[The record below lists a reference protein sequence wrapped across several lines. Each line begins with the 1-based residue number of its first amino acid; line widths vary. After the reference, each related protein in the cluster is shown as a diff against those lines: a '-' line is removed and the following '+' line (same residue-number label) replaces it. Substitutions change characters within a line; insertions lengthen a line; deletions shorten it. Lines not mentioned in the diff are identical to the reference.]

1 MAFIDRY
8 TTRPK
13 DGGSFF
19 NYYLGMPDIDKS
31 GVYTPPVE
39 ETDPTL
45 TSTVTSAM
53 PTDQTGGGDGV
64 SVAEQATVSG
74 VSGIEEVDFNDI
86 KYDSLDAYL
95 GTTDFKLDRSG
106 MFSRINIPEDEET
119 KAIGKTSTTGGLL
132 LGNLGLL
139 SFGTAI
145 RMLDQKR
152 VDSPLGQNRYIPS
165 FGIGN
170 IAQSYNLEQEYKDL
184 AQIKADKGI
193 LSTDYQLERF
203 GNVTFTQQPF
213 QVGVDEIG
221 GTIPL
226 AQSQLKRDTGFAV
239 KVGNSTV
246 YRMKDTSFY
255 KGLPDTV
262 DQKVAKTIESL
273 ITGQDPRNFQ
283 NDGGEKGSLQ
293 SRTADG
299 GLIGGYTLDGGFIT
313 MEGQVLGIGS
323 MKGFEAMAAT
333 NFQFGNLSKKEAEG
347 FATKWLEGARGRN
360 FKNQQEKLD
369 HLNRHLN
376 AARNAGGIVG
386 QKLKTRTNIS
396 NYLNFNYKFR
406 PSFAGRKVEAT
417 QTPEQLNKFE
427 DFQKAEVARIEG
439 IGTGQT
445 QIKGPDQ
452 DTGGQ
457 DQDSFSPDNTGF
469 DDSQGFS
476 GYDVGDA
483 FAEGGRVGMAEGS
496 GEEEIMLDEKTPD
509 PIMKGDNDLVITGNE
524 LLENEMTRESGF
536 IEKPASQ
543 TSDQEGIADDI
554 PIKLRN
560 DQNPEGATIV
570 MNKPSIDLMGEKNFI
585 TMVKDGL
592 RYLRSKGKQLSDNDD
607 EYIKKNFTDVAI
619 SSGEAVIQ
627 PELANVIGR
636 KRLLALNERGKR
648 RVAKAKRQSASEG
661 GFIKKKFG
669 DEVNKQGFLVEP
681 VNPKVL
687 SQFKK
692 LNSMRI
698 GKGKKAKPTFQR
710 KDVEQV
716 INKLNDQEALAMLIF
731 AESVLSKDSMV
742 ELEAIGETVIN
753 RMNDRTYSFRNTN
766 TIKDVLK
773 QRSSR
778 GTGSKMFMY
787 DGLEP
792 SKLFPRLEEMMNKNY
807 WTKAMAAAENVLTAG
822 GGEPDYQRHLRS
834 DVFTY
839 GRIGEAA
846 DKLADNL
853 RNEYYAD
860 IGSHTFFSRVPEKGG
875 RLSLETMGMS
885 DSFYRGEKPKS
896 FYINR

>member
-31 GVYTPPVE
+31 GETKTVE

-45 TSTVTSAM
+45 TTTTVSSAM
-53 PTDQTGGGDGV
+53 PTNQTGGGDGV

-106 MFSRINIPEDEET
+106 MFSRINIPEDAET
-119 KAIGKTSTTGGLL
+119 KSIGKASTTGGLL
-132 LGNLGLL
+132 LNNLGLL
-139 SFGTAI
+139 AFGTAV

-152 VDSPLGQNRYIPS
+152 VDSPLGQDRYIPS

-193 LSTDYQLERF
+193 LSNY
-203 GNVTFTQQPF
+203 
-213 QVGVDEIG
+213 VGIDAIG
-221 GTIPL
+221 GTTPIE
-226 AQSQLKRDTGFAV
+226 AGSLKKDTGFAV

-246 YRMKDTSFY
+246 YRMKGTSFY
-255 KGLPDTV
+255 KGLPETV

-283 NDGGEKGSLQ
+283 NDGGELGSLQ
-293 SRTADG
+293 SRTAEG
-299 GLIGGYTLDGGFIT
+299 GLIGGYTLDGGFVT

-347 FATKWLEGARGRN
+347 FARSWMEGARGRN

-376 AARNAGGIVG
+376 AAKKAGGILG
-386 QKLKTRTNIS
+386 QKVKTRSNIS
-396 NYLNFNYKFR
+396 KYVNFNYYK
-406 PSFAGRKVEAT
+406 PSAIVK
-417 QTPEQLNKFE
+417 LDNKEVVTKTEFQP
-427 DFQKAEVARIEG
+427 DFDQYQKGEIDKITKIGQG
-439 IGTGQT
+439 IRGIQDV
-445 QIKGPDQ
+445 DQ

-585 TMVKDGL
+585 KMVKDGL
-592 RYLRSKGKQLSDNDD
+592 RYLRSRGKQLSDNDD

-648 RVAKAKRQSASEG
+648 RVTEAKRQSASEG

-669 DEVNKQGFLVEP
+669 DEVNEQGFIPTP
-681 VNPKVL
+681 VTKDMATFTV
-687 SQFKK
+687 FKDFLK
-692 LNSMRI
+692 
-698 GKGKKAKPTFQR
+698 QR
-710 KDVEQV
+710 KPLRADIEKFIDRIPEDKGRLAILAGVETP
-716 INKLNDQEALAMLIF
+716 L
-731 AESVLSKDSMV
+731 ESSTLP
-742 ELEAIGETVIN
+742 ELEAVIQTILN
-753 RMNDRTYSFRNTN
+753 RVNDRTFEYRNIN
-766 TIKDVLK
+766 TVPEIMK
-773 QRSSR
+773 QRSRR
-778 GTGSKMFMY
+778 GTGSRMFMY
-787 DGLEP
+787 DGLERTNL
-792 SKLFPRLEEMMNKNY
+792 KNRLKEIINNPKVFQ
-807 WTKAMAAAENVLTAG
+807 AGLDAAENVLTKG
-822 GGEPDYQRHLRS
+822 GGEPDYETEMLPA
-834 DVFTY
+834 DVFQY
-839 GRIGEAA
+839 SVEGKASESNERNPKLKFYKQIG
-846 DKLADNL
+846 KH
-853 RNEYYAD
+853 RFYQ
-860 IGSHTFFSRVPEKGG
+860 RV
-875 RLSLETMGMS
+875 R
-885 DSFYRGEKPKS
+885 
-896 FYINR
+896 

>member
-31 GVYTPPVE
+31 GTDTPPVE

-45 TSTVTSAM
+45 TNTVSSAM
-53 PTDQTGGGDGV
+53 PTNQTGGGDGV

-106 MFSRINIPEDEET
+106 MFSRINIPEDAET
-119 KAIGKTSTTGGLL
+119 KSIGKASTTGGLL
-132 LGNLGLL
+132 LNNLGLL
-139 SFGTAI
+139 GFGTAI

-152 VDSPLGQNRYIPS
+152 VDSPLGQDRYIPS

-193 LSTDYQLERF
+193 LSNY
-203 GNVTFTQQPF
+203 
-213 QVGVDEIG
+213 VGIDEIG
-221 GTIPL
+221 GTVPL
-226 AQSQLKRDTGFAV
+226 EAGSLKKDTGFAV

-246 YRMKDTSFY
+246 YRMKGTSFY
-255 KGLPDTV
+255 KGLPETV

-273 ITGQDPRNFQ
+273 ITGQDPRNFS
-283 NDGGEKGSLQ
+283 NDGGELGSLQ
-293 SRTADG
+293 SRTAEG
-299 GLIGGYTLDGGFIT
+299 GLIGGYTLDGGFVT
-313 MEGQVLGIGS
+313 MEGQVLGMGS
-323 MKGFEAMAAT
+323 LKGFQAMAAT
-333 NFQFGNLSKKEAEG
+333 NFQFGDLTKKEAEG
-347 FATKWLEGARGRN
+347 FARSWMEGARGRN

-369 HLNRHLN
+369 HLNKFQN
-376 AARNAGGIVG
+376 AARKAGGIVG
-386 QKLKTRTNIS
+386 QKVKTRSNIS
-396 NYLNFNYKFR
+396 KYVNFNYYKPSAIVKLDGKEVVTETKFQ
-406 PSFAGRKVEAT
+406 PDFDQYQKGEIDKIRK
-417 QTPEQLNKFE
+417 
-427 DFQKAEVARIEG
+427 IGEG
-439 IGTGQT
+439 TRGIQDV
-445 QIKGPDQ
+445 DQ

-457 DQDSFSPDNTGF
+457 DQDSFTPDNTGF

-585 TMVKDGL
+585 KMVKDGL

-619 SSGEAVIQ
+619 SAGEAVIQ

-648 RVAKAKRQSASEG
+648 RVTEAKRQSASEG

-669 DEVNKQGFLVEP
+669 DEVNEQGFMSRP
-681 VNPKVL
+681 VDPKVMKL
-687 SQFKK
+687 FKQ
-692 LNSMRI
+692 LD
-698 GKGKKAKPTFQR
+698 KKPSFQR
-710 KDVEQV
+710 KNVENL
-716 INKLNDQEALAMLIF
+716 INKFSDQEALAMLIF
-731 AESVLSKDSMV
+731 SESYVSSDSMV
-742 ELEAIGETVIN
+742 ELEAIGETVLN
-753 RMNDRTYSFRNTN
+753 RVNDKTYSFKNIN

-773 QRSSR
+773 QRSNR
-778 GTGSKMFMY
+778 GKGSKMFMY

-792 SKLFPRLEEMMNKNY
+792 SNLKPRLKEMMNSRY
-807 WTKAMAAAENVLTAG
+807 WTKAMDAAENVLTKG
-822 GGEPDYQRHLRS
+822 GGEPDYQRHLRE

-839 GRIGEAA
+839 GRVGAA
-846 DKLADNL
+846 ANRLRENL
-853 RNEYYAD
+853 RNEEFTT
-860 IGSHTFFSRVPEKGG
+860 IGNHTFFSRVPEKGG
-875 RLSLETMGMS
+875 RLSLETMGMP
-885 DSFYRGEKPKS
+885 DSFYRGEKPRS
-896 FYINR
+896 FYFPETVNQ

>member
-31 GVYTPPVE
+31 GKTKTVE

-45 TSTVTSAM
+45 TTTTVSSAM
-53 PTDQTGGGDGV
+53 PTNQTGGGDGV

-106 MFSRINIPEDEET
+106 MFSRINIPEDAET
-119 KAIGKTSTTGGLL
+119 KSIGKASTTGGLL
-132 LGNLGLL
+132 LNNLGLL
-139 SFGTAI
+139 GFGTAV

-152 VDSPLGQNRYIPS
+152 VDSPLGQDRYIPS

-184 AQIKADKGI
+184 AQIKADKGV
-193 LSTDYQLERF
+193 LSNY
-203 GNVTFTQQPF
+203 
-213 QVGVDEIG
+213 VGIDAIG

-226 AQSQLKRDTGFAV
+226 EAGSLKKDTGFAV

-246 YRMKDTSFY
+246 YRMKGTSFY
-255 KGLPDTV
+255 KGLPETV

-273 ITGQDPRNFQ
+273 ITGQDPRNFS
-283 NDGGEKGSLQ
+283 NDGGDLGSLQ
-293 SRTADG
+293 SRTAEG
-299 GLIGGYTLDGGFIT
+299 GLIGGYTLDGGFVT
-313 MEGQVLGIGS
+313 MEGQVLGMGS
-323 MKGFEAMAAT
+323 LKGFQAMAAT
-333 NFQFGNLSKKEAEG
+333 NFQFGNLTKKEAEG
-347 FATKWLEGARGRN
+347 FARSWMEGARGRN

-369 HLNRHLN
+369 HLNKFQN
-376 AARNAGGIVG
+376 AARRAGGIVG

-396 NYLNFNYKFR
+396 KYVNFNYGFR
-406 PSFAGRKVEAT
+406 PSQIGKPPQGQDTAVTDLPDFDT
-417 QTPEQLNKFE
+417 
-427 DFQKAEVARIEG
+427 FQKAEKERIKS
-439 IGTGQT
+439 IGTGEST
-445 QIKGPDQ
+445 ITTYDQ

-457 DQDSFSPDNTGF
+457 DEDSFSPDNSGF

-585 TMVKDGL
+585 KMVKDGL
-592 RYLRSKGKQLSDNDD
+592 RYLRSRGKQLSDNDD

-648 RVAKAKRQSASEG
+648 RVTEAKRQSASEG

-669 DEVNKQGFLVEP
+669 DEVNEQGFIPTP
-681 VNPKVL
+681 VTKDMATFTV
-687 SQFKK
+687 FKDFLK
-692 LNSMRI
+692 
-698 GKGKKAKPTFQR
+698 QR
-710 KDVEQV
+710 KPLRADIEKFIDRIPEDKGRLAILAGVETP
-716 INKLNDQEALAMLIF
+716 L
-731 AESVLSKDSMV
+731 ESSTLP
-742 ELEAIGETVIN
+742 ELEAVIQTILN
-753 RMNDRTYSFRNTN
+753 RVNDRTFEYRNIN
-766 TIKDVLK
+766 TVQDIMK
-773 QRSSR
+773 QRSRR
-778 GTGSKMFMY
+778 GTGSRMFMY
-787 DGLEP
+787 DGLERTN
-792 SKLFPRLEEMMNKNY
+792 LQNRLKEIISNPKVFEAGLN
-807 WTKAMAAAENVLTAG
+807 AAENVLTKG
-822 GGEPDYQRHLRS
+822 GGEPDYETEMLPP
-834 DVFTY
+834 DVFQY
-839 GRIGEAA
+839 SVEGKASEKNEQNPKLKFYKQIG
-846 DKLADNL
+846 KH
-853 RNEYYAD
+853 RFYQ
-860 IGSHTFFSRVPEKGG
+860 RV
-875 RLSLETMGMS
+875 R
-885 DSFYRGEKPKS
+885 
-896 FYINR
+896 